1 MIDNL
6 SILLSHGLLML
17 AFWFLTQR
25 LDVDQELPPAPD
37 APLPGFG
44 KPAMPENAADSE
56 PPQNSMRPIS
66 IRDRMKSMG
75 RRNRHSNKK
84 GSPDA

>member
-25 LDVDQELPPAPD
+25 IDVDQELPPVPD

-44 KPAMPENAADSE
+44 KRVVAENAADAE
-56 PPQNSMRPIS
+56 LPKNSMRPIS
-66 IRDRMKSMG
+66 MRDRMKSVAK
-75 RRNRHSNKK
+75 RNKK